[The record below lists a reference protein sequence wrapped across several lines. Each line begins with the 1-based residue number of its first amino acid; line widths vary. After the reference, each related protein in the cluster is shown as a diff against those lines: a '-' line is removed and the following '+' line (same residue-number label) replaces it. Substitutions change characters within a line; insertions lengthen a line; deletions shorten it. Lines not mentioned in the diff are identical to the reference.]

1 MSDERSFLETWSDVI
16 KKTGQTH
23 TFGQPSEL
31 ERQLAQA
38 QADLAAH
45 KAALAD
51 VVESGKVI
59 LAAFDAPLSVMGGV
73 TVHFDSGDIA
83 RFRKAI
89 NSTPPDAAPY
99 AKVLEAAR
107 RYDEAR
113 IARPLLYAK
122 KRAEYRLLDNLTVTY
137 LREADEPLAQAQAD
151 LHEAL
156 AAIEEPRR

>member
-1 MSDERSFLETWSDVI
+1 MSDRLTNADLDAILREGLSLARVQDIVAEC
-16 KKTGQTH
+16 
-23 TFGQPSEL
+23 
-31 ERQLAQA
+31 RQRG
-38 QADLAAH
+38 ADLAAH

-51 VVESGKVI
+51 VVERAARVADFWAEAKPVAKGTDPSIVRAVNMTSKNVAAEI
-59 LAAFDAPLSVMGGV
+59 RSLA
-73 TVHFDSGDIA
+73 
-83 RFRKAI
+83 
-89 NSTPPDAAPY
+89 PPDAAPY